1 MTTISYVLIYSMLV
15 LIAVL
20 VILSSYKLTRKID
33 VVHATPS
40 QKQIDQLCVKIIK
53 LFASLRT
60 DYTKIRPSDI
70 DLLRMSSTAYLT
82 TSELFLKH
90 WKEWVVSS
98 AYVEW
103 LNYWYRRNIC

>member
-1 MTTISYVLIYSMLV
+1 MTTISYVLIYSMLA

-33 VVHATPS
+33 VVHAAPS

-53 LFASLRT
+53 LFASLRA